1 MTNRE
6 ALEDLKTTINA
17 LSIFL
22 QRSSKKEY
30 QDLKIIEKDLE
41 RLEKLEKIIK
51 ENFGYDKNALFDKVY
66 FKSTGPVM
74 EEEIIEV
81 LSND

>member
-41 RLEKLEKIIK
+41 R
-51 ENFGYDKNALFDKVY
+51 
-66 FKSTGPVM
+66 
-74 EEEIIEV
+74 
-81 LSND
+81 